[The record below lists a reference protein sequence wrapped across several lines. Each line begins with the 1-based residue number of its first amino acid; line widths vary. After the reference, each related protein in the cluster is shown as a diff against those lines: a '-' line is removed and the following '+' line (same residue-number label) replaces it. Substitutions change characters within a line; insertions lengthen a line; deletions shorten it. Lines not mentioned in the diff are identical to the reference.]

1 MTEQK
6 NLSPSFIH
14 LHVHSAYS
22 LLEGAITLKDLLQ
35 ATKKNNM
42 PALALTDTN
51 NLFGALEYALLF
63 SESGIQPI
71 IGIQI
76 LLKNPF
82 EEESTDNSKSDFYQP
97 LVLLVQ
103 SEEGYKN
110 LLKLSSQSYT
120 LPENSSS
127 PYITIEQLSQ
137 YNNGLICLSGGFHG
151 PLAYLIKKN
160 KTEACFNL
168 TKKLHAIFQD
178 RFYLELTRHGYE
190 EEKTVELN
198 ILNIAEQLKI
208 PIVATNDVFFQSPDV
223 YKAQDALICVSEG
236 TYVSVDER
244 RHLTTEHYFKTPQQ
258 MVELFSDI
266 PAAVENTVHI
276 AKRCH
281 YFPKPHK
288 PILPPFTTASNLP
301 EKEELEQQAYQGLE
315 KRLKEQVLP
324 PDIYADEKE
333 KIEKKYKDRLA
344 YELSVIISMGFS
356 GYFLIVSDFIKWAK
370 NNSIPVGPGRGSGAS
385 SLTAWCLDITDID
398 PLRFQLI
405 FERFLN
411 PERVSMPDFDVDFC
425 QEKRDEVI
433 NYVRQKYGK
442 DKVAQIITYGK
453 LQARAVLRDVGR
465 VLQMPYTQVDRI
477 CKLVPNNPAHPLTL
491 AEALK
496 VEPKLAL
503 ECKNEEMVAELISI
517 GLQLEGL
524 YRHASIH
531 AAGIVIGDR
540 PLDELVPMYRDPK
553 SPMLVTQFN
562 MKFAEK
568 AGLVKFDF
576 LGLKTLTVIEKA
588 VQMVRKKIN
597 PNFSINTISLED
609 KATFELLCR
618 VDTVGIFQLESA
630 GMSDVLRQLQ
640 PEKFDELIAL
650 VALYRPGP
658 MDDIPRYIACRHGRE
673 PVTYMHPSLE
683 PVLKESFG
691 VMVYQEQ
698 VMWIARELAGYSLG
712 DADLLRRAMGKKIKS
727 EMDLQRKIFIDGA
740 GKNNIEKS
748 LAEEI
753 FDKIAKFASYAFP
766 KAHAAPY
773 ALLSYQTAYL
783 KANFPLQFFAASMTL
798 DIHNTDKLNIFRQDM
813 NHLKINLLPPDINLS
828 QPDFSVEGTSIRY
841 ALSALKGVGEAAME
855 EVIQE
860 RVSNGPY
867 TSLWD
872 FAARLSNKVIN
883 KRQLESLILSGAFDS
898 LHPNRH
904 SLFKN
909 VETFLNYGIEAR
921 AKSSSNQDSLFEET
935 ELPSHPGI
943 KEEPNWPLLI
953 KLEKEFSALGLY
965 LSAHP
970 LDAYNLAL
978 PYLKHKKY
986 IDVLQNLKNKQE
998 ETTVSMIGVIIGR
1011 NDKVS
1016 RKGNSF
1022 SFIQLSDQTGV
1033 FEATV
1038 FSDVLRENSDTL
1050 VPGKSVSVEITARW
1064 ENDSEAPRFSI
1075 SSAQDLDELCEKSIR
1090 NIAFDISSLDEL
1102 KKYKD
1107 RLEKCE
1113 NGGAKIIFNIVA
1125 NLDNNLIKEF
1135 RFSLSL
1141 PGRYRLKEYS

>member
-1 MTEQK
+1 MTKK
-6 NLSPSFIH
+6 NTPSFIH

-22 LLEGAITLKDLLQ
+22 LLEGAITLEELLKV
-35 ATKKNNM
+35 TKENNM

-51 NLFGALEYALLF
+51 NLFGALEYATLF
-63 SESGIQPI
+63 SQSGIQPI

-82 EEESTDNSKSDFYQP
+82 EENNTDTNEDSHQP
-97 LVLLVQ
+97 IVLLVQ
-103 SEEGYKN
+103 SEVGYKN
-110 LLKLSSQSYT
+110 LLKISSQSYT
-120 LPENSSS
+120 LSKNNEPTHT
-127 PYITIEQLSQ
+127 TIETLSH
-137 YNNGLICLSGGFHG
+137 YNEGLICLSGGFHG
-151 PLAYLIKKN
+151 PIAHLIKEN
-160 KTEACFNL
+160 KLSAA
-168 TKKLHAIFQD
+168 TKFAKTLHSLFTN
-178 RFYLELTRHGYE
+178 RFYLELTRLGYDE
-190 EEKTVELN
+190 EINVETN
-198 ILNIAEQLKI
+198 TLNIAEQLKI
-208 PIVATNDVFFQSPDV
+208 PIVATNNVFFKTPDV
-223 YKAQDALICVSEG
+223 YKAQDALICVSES
-236 TYVSVDER
+236 TYISVDNR
-244 RHLTTEHYFKTPQQ
+244 RRLSPEHYFKTAEQ
-258 MVELFSDI
+258 MVDLFSDLPEAI
-266 PAAVENTVHI
+266 ENTIHI

-281 YFPKPHK
+281 YFPKSHK
-288 PILPPFTTASNLP
+288 PILPPFTTKSNLN
-301 EKEELEQQAYQGLE
+301 EAEELKKQASVGLK
-315 KRLKEQVLP
+315 KRLQEQVLTQ
-324 PDIYADEKE
+324 DMSDDEKKEKE
-333 KIEKKYKDRLA
+333 KQYKERLS
-344 YELSVIISMGFS
+344 YELDVIVSMGFS

-370 NNSIPVGPGRGSGAS
+370 NHTVPVGPGRGSGAS
-385 SLTAWCLDITDID
+385 SLTAWCLDITDMD

-425 QEKRDEVI
+425 QEKRDDVI
-433 NYVRQKYGK
+433 DYVRHKYGEER
-442 DKVAQIITYGK
+442 VAQIITYGK

-477 CKLVPNNPAHPLTL
+477 CKLVPNNPANPVTL

-496 VEPKLAL
+496 IEPKLAL
-503 ECKNEEMVAELISI
+503 ESKNDEMVEELISI

-524 YRHASIH
+524 YRHASTH

-588 VQMVRKKIN
+588 VQMVREKLD
-597 PNFSINTISLED
+597 PNFLINKISLQD
-609 KATFELLCR
+609 KATFQLLCR

-658 MDDIPRYIACRHGRE
+658 MDDIPRYIACRHGKE

-683 PVLKESFG
+683 PILKESFG

-727 EMDLQRKIFIDGA
+727 EMDLQRKNFINGA
-740 GKNNIEKS
+740 KKNGVEAN

-753 FDKIAKFASYAFP
+753 FNKIAKFASYAFP

-783 KANFPLQFFAASMTL
+783 KANYPLQFFAASMTL
-798 DIHNTDKLNIFRQDM
+798 DMHNTDKINTFRQDM
-813 NHLKINLLPPDINLS
+813 ERLKINLLPPDINLAKS
-828 QPDFSVEGTSIRY
+828 VFSVEGKGVRY
-841 ALSALKGVGEAAME
+841 ALSALKGVGESAMN
-855 EVIQE
+855 EVIEE
-860 RVSNGPY
+860 RNVNGPY
-867 TSLWD
+867 TSIWD
-872 FAARLSNKVIN
+872 FSSRLSNKVIN
-883 KRQLESLILSGAFDS
+883 KRQLEALIASGAFDS
-898 LHPNRH
+898 LHPNRNA
-904 SLFKN
+904 LFSS
-909 VETFLNYGIEAR
+909 VETFLNYGIESR
-921 AKSSSNQDSLFEET
+921 VNSSSSQNSLFEE
-935 ELPSHPGI
+935 EDLPSHPDI
-943 KEEPNWPLLI
+943 QDQPPWPLLK

-978 PYLKHKKY
+978 PHIKHRKY
-986 IDVLQNLKNKQE
+986 VEVIQNLNSNQE
-998 ETTVSMIGVIIGR
+998 EVTIPMIGVIIGR
-1011 NDKVS
+1011 NDKIS

-1033 FEATV
+1033 FETTV
-1038 FSDVLRENSDTL
+1038 FSDVLREKSDIL
-1050 VPGKSVSVEITARW
+1050 SPGKSVFLEIAVRW
-1064 ENDSEAPRFSI
+1064 DANSDTPRFSI
-1075 SSAQDLDELCEKSIR
+1075 SSVQDLDSLCESNIK
-1090 NIAFDISSLDEL
+1090 NIAFDIKSTDDL
-1102 KKYKD
+1102 KKYKTQ
-1107 RLEKCE
+1107 LEKCK
-1113 NGGAKIIFNIVA
+1113 NNGAKVVFKLLSPMSNS
-1125 NLDNNLIKEF
+1125 LIKEF
-1135 RFSLSL
+1135 QIEVSL
-1141 PGRYRLKEYS
+1141 PGRYLLKEYNN